1 VQPFAGG
8 ERAGAGVRDRRSG
21 RERVRYSGESDNVFV
36 RSEGERLV
44 IYDGSRD
51 LVVKP

>member
-1 VQPFAGG
+1 MQPFGGG
-8 ERAGAGVRDRRSG
+8 ERAGAVVHDRRTG
-21 RERVRYSGESDNVFV
+21 KRLVRYAGESRSVSV

-44 IYDGSRD
+44 IYDGGRD

>member
-1 VQPFAGG
+1 MQPFAGG